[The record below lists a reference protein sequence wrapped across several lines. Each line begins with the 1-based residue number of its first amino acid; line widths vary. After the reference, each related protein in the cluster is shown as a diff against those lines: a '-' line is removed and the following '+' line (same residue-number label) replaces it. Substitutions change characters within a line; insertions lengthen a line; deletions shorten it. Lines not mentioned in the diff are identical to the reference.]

1 MSAQIIEHESH
12 EAMAK
17 ALAAAVARDLNDAI
31 RVAGSALVAVPG
43 GSTPEA
49 FLKALSEEDVR
60 WTEVTVI
67 ATDER
72 CVPAEDERSNAGMI
86 RRAMGGKGFLFP
98 FYRAG
103 QTAEEAAALSD
114 SFVAKRPAIR
124 SAVIGMGTD
133 MHCASLF
140 PGAPELEA
148 AMAAEGPMVSA
159 MTPPGGLEPRVTL
172 TARAFA
178 AAGAVRLLIAGKEK
192 KAAIEAAL
200 KDRDPLKS
208 PVGAVLRASPNPE
221 IHWAP

>member
-1 MSAQIIEHESH
+1 MSAHIIEHESR

-49 FLKALSEEDVR
+49 FLRALSEEDVR

-86 RRAMGGKGFLFP
+86 LRAMGARGFLFP
-98 FYRAG
+98 LYRAG

-140 PGAPELEA
+140 PGAPELES
-148 AMAAEGPMVSA
+148 AMAEEGPLVSA

-178 AAGAVRLLIAGKEK
+178 AAGAVRLLIAGEEK
-192 KAAIEAAL
+192 RAAIEAAL
-200 KDRDPLKS
+200 KERDPLKS